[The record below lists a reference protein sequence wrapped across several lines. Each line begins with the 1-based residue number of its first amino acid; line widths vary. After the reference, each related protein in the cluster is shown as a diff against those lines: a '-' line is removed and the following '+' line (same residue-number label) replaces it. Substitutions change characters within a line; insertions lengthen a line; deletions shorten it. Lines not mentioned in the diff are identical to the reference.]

1 MVGKTSYKF
10 SRLLGDSDASYM
22 GGTGVDVACYNIL
35 TVGVRY
41 GVPMLL
47 LVSYV
52 GSLEDHRNSFLSV
65 QCGSRQQFG
74 APDTIANRSRQAA
87 FLTAPGNL
95 RAEAAG
101 FKTLLN
107 VRDLFAFPVNGIGLH
122 EQQLKNDRDEVKKV
136 TRALLRA
143 NRFILDNPQGAIK
156 ILAGWGRSKPE
167 VAEEANTTPRTTA
180 VTSWYPGQPLRM
192 S

>member
-1 MVGKTSYKF
+1 MSAVSKITETAFFLF
-10 SRLLGDSDASYM
+10 SAAAGSSSARLTQLQ
-22 GGTGVDVACYNIL
+22 TGVV
-35 TVGVRY
+35 
-41 GVPMLL
+41 
-47 LVSYV
+47 
-52 GSLEDHRNSFLSV
+52 
-65 QCGSRQQFG
+65 
-74 APDTIANRSRQAA
+74 QAA

-122 EQQLKNDRDEVKKV
+122 EQKLKNDRDEVKKV
-136 TRALLRA
+136 TRALLRPIDLFWTIP
-143 NRFILDNPQGAIK
+143 RT
-156 ILAGWGRSKPE
+156 RSKFWRAGADPNRKWPRRPI
-167 VAEEANTTPRTTA
+167 NTTPRTIA